1 MNKSYNSKAIL
12 MAILFCT
19 FVGMF
24 SETALNIALTEL
36 MKVFNITA
44 STAQWLTTG
53 YLLTLGVV
61 MPITGVLIQSFSTK
75 QLFFSSTLSLVLG
88 TFLAAISVN
97 FEMLML
103 GRVLQATAMGVLLP
117 LMFNTVMIIFPI
129 EKRGSAMGTIGLVL
143 SFAPALGPAVSGVL
157 IQFMSWRMIFWL
169 SLPFILLG
177 IFIAYKNLENVTEVK
192 KQKIDILSV
201 VLSTIGFGSI
211 VYGFSLMG
219 ESLAN
224 PTALIIITI
233 GFTALI
239 VFVLRQNRAE
249 PLLNLSVFKS
259 PIYVMGIALVLM
271 CMFTAMSTMIILP
284 MYMQTGAGLSI
295 LITGLI
301 LLPGSIIN
309 GSLQLIAGRIFDAYG
324 HKILIIPGLIIMLIS
339 LFIFTTLT
347 SESNVVL
354 IALSHIILM
363 AGIAI
368 VWTGAQTLGMNQLSP
383 DLYPHGS
390 AVLNTLLQV
399 NGAIGTAIAV
409 SILTI
414 GKNNYLKADHSIS
427 DAITYGSNHVFITLL
442 VIVAIGFIVG
452 LVLSN
457 NSILKKLKKA

>member
-1 MNKSYNSKAIL
+1 
-12 MAILFCT
+12 
-19 FVGMF
+19 
-24 SETALNIALTEL
+24 
-36 MKVFNITA
+36 
-44 STAQWLTTG
+44 
-53 YLLTLGVV
+53 
-61 MPITGVLIQSFSTK
+61 
-75 QLFFSSTLSLVLG
+75 
-88 TFLAAISVN
+88 
-97 FEMLML
+97 
-103 GRVLQATAMGVLLP
+103 
-117 LMFNTVMIIFPI
+117 
-129 EKRGSAMGTIGLVL
+129 
-143 SFAPALGPAVSGVL
+143 
-157 IQFMSWRMIFWL
+157 
-169 SLPFILLG
+169 
-177 IFIAYKNLENVTEVK
+177 
-192 KQKIDILSV
+192 
-201 VLSTIGFGSI
+201 
-211 VYGFSLMG
+211 
-219 ESLAN
+219 
-224 PTALIIITI
+224 
-233 GFTALI
+233 
-239 VFVLRQNRAE
+239 
-249 PLLNLSVFKS
+249 
-259 PIYVMGIALVLM
+259 
-271 CMFTAMSTMIILP
+271 
-284 MYMQTGAGLSI
+284 MQTGAGLSI

-414 GKNNYLKADHSIS
+414 GKNNYLKADHNIS

>member
-1 MNKSYNSKAIL
+1 
-12 MAILFCT
+12 
-19 FVGMF
+19 
-24 SETALNIALTEL
+24 
-36 MKVFNITA
+36 
-44 STAQWLTTG
+44 LTTG

-103 GRVLQATAMGVLLP
+103 GRVLQAIAMDVLLP
-117 LMFNTVMIIFPI
+117 LMFNTVMIIFTI

-249 PLLNLSVFKS
+249 PL
-259 PIYVMGIALVLM
+259 
-271 CMFTAMSTMIILP
+271 
-284 MYMQTGAGLSI
+284 
-295 LITGLI
+295 
-301 LLPGSIIN
+301 
-309 GSLQLIAGRIFDAYG
+309 
-324 HKILIIPGLIIMLIS
+324 
-339 LFIFTTLT
+339 
-347 SESNVVL
+347 
-354 IALSHIILM
+354 
-363 AGIAI
+363 
-368 VWTGAQTLGMNQLSP
+368 
-383 DLYPHGS
+383 
-390 AVLNTLLQV
+390 
-399 NGAIGTAIAV
+399 
-409 SILTI
+409 
-414 GKNNYLKADHSIS
+414 
-427 DAITYGSNHVFITLL
+427 
-442 VIVAIGFIVG
+442 
-452 LVLSN
+452 
-457 NSILKKLKKA
+457 

>member
-103 GRVLQATAMGVLLP
+103 GRVLQAIAMGVLLP
-117 LMFNTVMIIFPI
+117 LMFNTVMIIFPL

-233 GFTALI
+233 GFIALI

-324 HKILIIPGLIIMLIS
+324 HKVLIIPGLIIMLIS

-414 GKNNYLKADHSIS
+414 GKNNYLKADHNIS

>member
-36 MKVFNITA
+36 MKIFNITA

-103 GRVLQATAMGVLLP
+103 GRVLQAIAMGVLLP

-324 HKILIIPGLIIMLIS
+324 HKVLIIPGLIIMLIS

-414 GKNNYLKADHSIS
+414 GKNNYLKVDHNIS